1 MANKKQKSLRLLR
14 PTKNIKHL
22 PVLYRISGFFTGA
35 IFSLITVY
43 IYLNH
48 HEIQKPLAVI
58 NTQLSEQKVL
68 EELDDQVSPVL
79 EKYPIQQETHHD
91 LSVKDGN
98 IEHTTDFPQAQ
109 NMDLSQAFLHH
120 RDSKKMT
127 SNLNNLKDTVKEH
140 QITAKNIAASK
151 VALKTETAKL
161 TAANKVLTAQNGEK
175 ESNLLKV
182 NNVAVSETPEASI
195 QITVTRTPIILTE
208 TSVSP

>member
-1 MANKKQKSLRLLR
+1 MANEKQKSLRLLR
-14 PTKNIKHL
+14 PAKNIKHL
-22 PVLYRISGFFTGA
+22 PILYGISGFFTGA

-79 EKYPIQQETHHD
+79 EKYPIQQETHND
-91 LSVKDGN
+91 LSVKD
-98 IEHTTDFPQAQ
+98 EHMTDFPQPQ

-151 VALKTETAKL
+151 VVLKTETAKL

-208 TSVSP
+208 TAVSP

>member
-1 MANKKQKSLRLLR
+1 MANQKQKSLRLLR
-14 PTKNIKHL
+14 PAKNIKHL
-22 PVLYRISGFFTGA
+22 PILYGISGFFTGA

-68 EELDDQVSPVL
+68 EELDNQVSPVL
-79 EKYPIQQETHHD
+79 EKYPTQQESYND
-91 LSVKDGN
+91 LSVKDEN

-127 SNLNNLKDTVKEH
+127 SNLKDTVKEH

-195 QITVTRTPIILTE
+195 QITITRTPIILTE
-208 TSVSP
+208 TAVSP

>member
-1 MANKKQKSLRLLR
+1 MANEKQKSLRLLR

-22 PVLYRISGFFTGA
+22 PVLYGISGFFTGA
-35 IFSLITVY
+35 IFSLIMVY

-58 NTQLSEQKVL
+58 NTQLFEQKIL

-79 EKYPIQQETHHD
+79 EKYPTQQENHND
-91 LSVKDGN
+91 LSVKDEN

-120 RDSKKMT
+120 HDSKKMT
-127 SNLNNLKDTVKEH
+127 SNLNNTVKEH
-140 QITAKNIAASK
+140 QITAKNSAASK

-161 TAANKVLTAQNGEK
+161 IAGNKVLTAQNGEK

-182 NNVAVSETPEASI
+182 NNVAVSEPPEASI

-208 TSVSP
+208 TAVSP

>member
-1 MANKKQKSLRLLR
+1 MANEKQKSLRLLQ

-22 PVLYRISGFFTGA
+22 PVLYGISGFFTGT

-48 HEIQKPLAVI
+48 HEIQNPLAVT
-58 NTQLSEQKVL
+58 NTRFSEQKVL
-68 EELDDQVSPVL
+68 EELDNQVSPVL
-79 EKYPIQQETHHD
+79 EKYPTQQESYND
-91 LSVKDGN
+91 LSVKDEN

-120 RDSKKMT
+120 HDSKKMT
-127 SNLNNLKDTVKEH
+127 SNLNNTAKEH
-140 QITAKNIAASK
+140 QITAKNSAASK
-151 VALKTETAKL
+151 VVLKTEAAKL
-161 TAANKVLTAQNGEK
+161 TVANKVLTAQNGEK

-182 NNVAVSETPEASI
+182 SEPPEASI

-208 TSVSP
+208 TAVSP

>member
-1 MANKKQKSLRLLR
+1 MANGKLKSLRLLR
-14 PTKNIKHL
+14 PTKNIKYL
-22 PVLYRISGFFTGA
+22 PVLYGISGFFTGT

-43 IYLNH
+43 IYLNY

-58 NTQLSEQKVL
+58 NTQLFEQKVL

-79 EKYPIQQETHHD
+79 EKYPTQLKIDND
-91 LSVKDGN
+91 LSVKDEN
-98 IEHTTDFPQAQ
+98 IEHNTDFPQPQ

-140 QITAKNIAASK
+140 QITAKNSAVSK

-161 TAANKVLTAQNGEK
+161 TSANKVLTAQSGEK
-175 ESNLLKV
+175 ESNLLKL
-182 NNVAVSETPEASI
+182 NNVAVYEPHEASI
-195 QITVTRTPIILTE
+195 KITVTRTPITLTE
-208 TSVSP
+208 TAVSP

>member
-1 MANKKQKSLRLLR
+1 MANEKQKSLRLLQ

-22 PVLYRISGFFTGA
+22 PVLYGISGFFTGT

-48 HEIQKPLAVI
+48 HEIQNPLAVT
-58 NTQLSEQKVL
+58 NTHFSEQKVL
-68 EELDDQVSPVL
+68 EELDNQVSPVL
-79 EKYPIQQETHHD
+79 EKYPTQQETYND
-91 LSVKDGN
+91 LSVKDEN

-120 RDSKKMT
+120 HDSKKMT
-127 SNLNNLKDTVKEH
+127 SNLNNLKNTVKEH
-140 QITAKNIAASK
+140 QITAKNISASK

-161 TAANKVLTAQNGEK
+161 TAGNKVLTAQNGEK

-182 NNVAVSETPEASI
+182 NNVAVSEPPEASI

-208 TSVSP
+208 TAVSP

>member
-1 MANKKQKSLRLLR
+1 MANEKQKSLRLLR
-14 PTKNIKHL
+14 PAKNKNYF
-22 PVLYRISGFFTGA
+22 PVLYGISGFFTGA
-35 IFSLITVY
+35 IFSLIAVY

-68 EELDDQVSPVL
+68 EELDNQVSPVL
-79 EKYPIQQETHHD
+79 EKYPTQQESYND
-91 LSVKDGN
+91 LSVKDEN

-127 SNLNNLKDTVKEH
+127 SNLKDTVKEH

-195 QITVTRTPIILTE
+195 QITITRTPIILTE
-208 TSVSP
+208 TAVSP

>member
-1 MANKKQKSLRLLR
+1 MANEKQKSLRLLQ

-22 PVLYRISGFFTGA
+22 PVLYGISGFFTGT

-48 HEIQKPLAVI
+48 HEIQNPLAVT
-58 NTQLSEQKVL
+58 NTRFSEQKVL
-68 EELDDQVSPVL
+68 EELDNQVSPVL
-79 EKYPIQQETHHD
+79 EKYPTQQESYND
-91 LSVKDGN
+91 LSVKDEN

-127 SNLNNLKDTVKEH
+127 SNLNNTAKEH
-140 QITAKNIAASK
+140 QITAKNSAASK
-151 VALKTETAKL
+151 VVLKTEAAKL
-161 TAANKVLTAQNGEK
+161 TVANKVLTAQNGEK

-182 NNVAVSETPEASI
+182 SEPPEASI

-208 TSVSP
+208 TAVSP

>member
-1 MANKKQKSLRLLR
+1 MANEKQKSLRLLR

-22 PVLYRISGFFTGA
+22 PILYGISGFFTGA

-79 EKYPIQQETHHD
+79 EKYPIQQETHND
-91 LSVKDGN
+91 LSVKDEN

-120 RDSKKMT
+120 HDSKKMT
-127 SNLNNLKDTVKEH
+127 SNLNNTAKEH
-140 QITAKNIAASK
+140 QITAKNSAASK
-151 VALKTETAKL
+151 VVLKTEAAKL
-161 TAANKVLTAQNGEK
+161 TVANKVLTAQNGEK

-182 NNVAVSETPEASI
+182 SEPPEASI

-208 TSVSP
+208 TAVSP

>member
-1 MANKKQKSLRLLR
+1 MANQKQKSLRLLR
-14 PTKNIKHL
+14 PAKNKNYF
-22 PVLYRISGFFTGA
+22 PVLYGISGFFTGA
-35 IFSLITVY
+35 IFSLIAVY

-79 EKYPIQQETHHD
+79 EKYPIQQETHND
-91 LSVKDGN
+91 LSVKDEN

-127 SNLNNLKDTVKEH
+127 SNLKDTVKEH

-208 TSVSP
+208 TAVSP

>member
-1 MANKKQKSLRLLR
+1 MANEKQKSLRLLR
-14 PTKNIKHL
+14 PAKNKNYF
-22 PVLYRISGFFTGA
+22 PVLYGISGFFTGA
-35 IFSLITVY
+35 IFSLIAVY

-79 EKYPIQQETHHD
+79 EKYPIQQETHND
-91 LSVKDGN
+91 LSVKD
-98 IEHTTDFPQAQ
+98 EHMTDFPQPQ

-127 SNLNNLKDTVKEH
+127 SNLKDTVKEH

-195 QITVTRTPIILTE
+195 QITITRTPIILTE
-208 TSVSP
+208 TAVSP

>member
-1 MANKKQKSLRLLR
+1 MANEKQKSLRLLR
-14 PTKNIKHL
+14 PAKNKNYF
-22 PVLYRISGFFTGA
+22 PVLYGISGFFTGA
-35 IFSLITVY
+35 IFSLIAVY

-79 EKYPIQQETHHD
+79 EKYPIQLETHND
-91 LSVKDGN
+91 LSVKD
-98 IEHTTDFPQAQ
+98 EHMTDFPQPQ

-127 SNLNNLKDTVKEH
+127 SNLKDTVKEH

-151 VALKTETAKL
+151 VVLKTETAKL

-208 TSVSP
+208 TAVSP